1 MKIICIGRNYKD
13 HAKEM
18 GTTAPKFPI
27 IFLKP
32 DSSLLPKRNP
42 FFLPDFSK
50 EIHYEVELVYKI
62 DKLGKSIE
70 KKFAKNY
77 YSEVGLG
84 LDFTARDLQK
94 KCKKKGHPWEIA
106 KAFDQSAVVGEKFI
120 TINSLDSINFSLQKN
135 NKVVQKSNANQMI
148 FSIDEIISYIS
159 KFMTLKIGDL
169 IFSGTPSG
177 VGPVKIGDELKGFI
191 ENQEIFKVR
200 IK

>member
-1 MKIICIGRNYKD
+1 MKIICIGRNYID

-18 GTTAPKFPI
+18 GTTVPKFPI

-84 LDFTARDLQK
+84 IDFTARDLQK
-94 KCKKKGHPWEIA
+94 ECKDKGLPWEIA
-106 KAFDQSAVVGEKFI
+106 KAFDQSAIVGEKFI
-120 TINSLDSINFSLQKN
+120 PVNTLDSFNFLFKKIIKWFK
-135 NKVVQKSNANQMI
+135 KVM
-148 FSIDEIISYIS
+148 SI
-159 KFMTLKIGDL
+159 K
-169 IFSGTPSG
+169 
-177 VGPVKIGDELKGFI
+177 
-191 ENQEIFKVR
+191 
-200 IK
+200 